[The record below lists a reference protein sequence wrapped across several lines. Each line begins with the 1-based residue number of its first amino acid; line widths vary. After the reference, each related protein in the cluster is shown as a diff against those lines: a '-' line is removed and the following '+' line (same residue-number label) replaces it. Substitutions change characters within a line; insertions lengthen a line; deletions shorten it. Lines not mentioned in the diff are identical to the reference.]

1 MLAHNE
7 IKAIMAKKFKAE
19 NSMFTEEDIKITD
32 VGGHIEIQIK
42 DYEHVLFKVFPE
54 KHDCDFMV
62 KYGVATYE
70 YMPFSKDPDASECV
84 SYYGSDKAYPLK
96 EAFVHLAYY
105 ISITF

>member
-19 NSMFTEEDIKITD
+19 NCRFTEEDIKITEIN
-32 VGGHIEIQIK
+32 GHIEIQIK
-42 DYEHVLFKVFPE
+42 DYEHVLFKIFTE
-54 KHDCDFMV
+54 KTDCDFMD
-62 KYGVATYE
+62 KYGVSTYE

-84 SYYGSDKAYPLK
+84 SYYGSNKDYPFK

-105 ISITF
+105 ISIIF